1 MNFKEK
7 GYTVL
12 KGVLPEKVVDFV
24 YKYFLMKRKVADIFY
39 KNKYIPPNSPEW
51 GIWTDAQVP
60 GTYSAYGDIAMETI
74 LVEIKPLMEKITN
87 KNLFETYAYARI
99 YKTGDVLHK
108 HTDRFS
114 CEISTTLNL
123 GGDPWPIYIEPGIE
137 INLNP
142 GDMLIYRGDL
152 LEHWRNEFTGNN
164 CAQVFLHYN
173 DVGTQGSEKNKY
185 DGRVSLG
192 LPGKIKFNTK
202 YTRVDY

>member
-87 KNLFETYAYARI
+87 KNLFET
-99 YKTGDVLHK
+99 T
-108 HTDRFS
+108 
-114 CEISTTLNL
+114 N
-123 GGDPWPIYIEPGIE
+123 
-137 INLNP
+137 
-142 GDMLIYRGDL
+142 
-152 LEHWRNEFTGNN
+152 
-164 CAQVFLHYN
+164 
-173 DVGTQGSEKNKY
+173 
-185 DGRVSLG
+185 
-192 LPGKIKFNTK
+192 
-202 YTRVDY
+202 

>member
-1 MNFKEK
+1 MDFEKK

-12 KGVLPEKVVDFV
+12 KGVLPEKVANFV

-74 LVEIKPLMEKITN
+74 LIEIKPLMERITN

-99 YKTGDVLHK
+99 YKKGDVLHK

-123 GGDPWPIYIEPGIE
+123 GGDPWPIYIEPGVKID
-137 INLNP
+137 LDP
-142 GDMLIYRGDL
+142 GDMLVYKGNL
-152 LEHWRNEFTGNN
+152 LQHWRDEFTGTD

-173 DVGTQGSEKNKY
+173 DVNTEGSKKNRY
-185 DGRVSLG
+185 DGRVTLG
-192 LPGKIKFNTK
+192 IPREIKFN
-202 YTRVDY
+202 V